1 LANRTLAA
9 DILGKLPLFR
19 HTPPARLAEIARHAR
34 TEHVARGTVIARR
47 GEKPRGLMA
56 VAYGLVKLSLKGE
69 TEKVLRLVG
78 PGETFAEAVLF
89 LDKPLPVD
97 AVALADTLLVVVRA
111 APLLALID
119 ADRAFARGLLASM
132 SQRMHE
138 LVMDFEAT
146 TQHGARERLASVLSQ
161 LGRRSEAAAELA
173 ILAGHLSEEGDSDA
187 ALVAERALTLDP
199 SCAAAAPSP
208 RPRSARTGATW
219 PPPPAAA
226 SPPSGI
232 RPPPR
237 IWCGSKVTTAPCAR
251 SASAPR
257 DSAW

>member
-1 LANRTLAA
+1 MANRTLAA

-56 VAYGLVKLSLKGE
+56 VAYGLVKLTLKSE

-111 APLLALID
+111 APLLTLID
-119 ADRAFARGLLASM
+119 TDRGFARGLLASM

-146 TQHGARERLASVLSQ
+146 TQHGARERLAGYLDSLAPPGTAQACVQLPASKTVVAARLGVTKETLSRLLRQ
-161 LGRRSEAAAELA
+161 MGD
-173 ILAGHLSEEGDSDA
+173 EGLIAMSKR
-187 ALVAERALTLDP
+187 EITLCD
-199 SCAAAAPSP
+199 
-208 RPRSARTGATW
+208 RDRL
-219 PPPPAAA
+219 
-226 SPPSGI
+226 
-232 RPPPR
+232 
-237 IWCGSKVTTAPCAR
+237 
-251 SASAPR
+251 ASAARGGRP
-257 DSAW
+257 A

>member
-1 LANRTLAA
+1 MTTRTLAA

-34 TEHVARGTVIARR
+34 TEHVLRGAVIARR

-97 AVALADTLLVVVRA
+97 AVALADTLLVVVKA

-119 ADRAFARGLLASM
+119 ADRGFARGLLASM

-138 LVMDFEAT
+138 LVMDFEST
-146 TQHGARERLASVLSQ
+146 TQHGARERLAAYLDSLAPAGIADARVQLPASKTVVAARLGVTKETLSRLLRQ
-161 LGRRSEAAAELA
+161 MGDEGLIAMAKRDITLRDRSRL
-173 ILAGHLSEEGDSDA
+173 
-187 ALVAERALTLDP
+187 
-199 SCAAAAPSP
+199 AAAARGD
-208 RPRSARTGATW
+208 RPA
-219 PPPPAAA
+219 
-226 SPPSGI
+226 
-232 RPPPR
+232 
-237 IWCGSKVTTAPCAR
+237 
-251 SASAPR
+251 
-257 DSAW
+257 